1 MNAQTYL
8 MVTTRLAY
16 YEAMQK
22 TAPARIDEKKK
33 TSRGPRRR
41 QGLLR
46 REHPVILLRTGNQN
60 A

>member
-16 YEAMQK
+16 YESMKA
-22 TAPARIDEKKK
+22 TAPAREAKARPM
-33 TSRGPRRR
+33 RGPRRR
-41 QGLLR
+41 QGRLE
-46 REHPVILLRTGNQN
+46 REQPAILLQPGNQN